1 MRIAFL
7 YVALNDLDILS
18 CGISTAYLEA
28 LCGEKLWIVARK
40 EFGSL
45 TGTPMKI
52 NRAFYGLKS
61 VDNSWHKALSTTLS
75 NMNFEPSRVDPDI
88 WLRMSYK
95 FEGREILGMDSGL
108 R

>member
-1 MRIAFL
+1 M
-7 YVALNDLDILS
+7 
-18 CGISTAYLEA
+18 
-28 LCGEKLWIVARK
+28 
-40 EFGSL
+40 
-45 TGTPMKI
+45 
-52 NRAFYGLKS
+52 
-61 VDNSWHKALSTTLS
+61 DNSWHKALSTTLS